1 MSILQLIAQG
11 NFITYN
17 KEIAK
22 KFGVNSAIL
31 LGAMCSYQVSFDGNE
46 FYKEQYK
53 IAEDTALSEYEIKK
67 ALKVLKDNGIV
78 NVKRKGVPSQNYYF
92 VNADKLGDILLT
104 SELKFNRLESQNL
117 TDYITNNTITN
128 NTNNN
133 KEKDIKKK
141 TFVAPT
147 FEEVKEYAKNRNRLD
162 LAQKFYDYYTAG
174 NWIDA
179 KGNKVKNWKQ
189 KFITWENNNKKEV
202 LKQDKE
208 EFDLSGTGIKFL

>member
-1 MSILQLIAQG
+1 M
-11 NFITYN
+11 
-17 KEIAK
+17 
-22 KFGVNSAIL
+22 
-31 LGAMCSYQVSFDGNE
+31 
-46 FYKEQYK
+46 
-53 IAEDTALSEYEIKK
+53 
-67 ALKVLKDNGIV
+67 
-78 NVKRKGVPSQNYYF
+78 
-92 VNADKLGDILLT
+92 LT

>member
-67 ALKVLKDNGIV
+67 AL
-78 NVKRKGVPSQNYYF
+78 
-92 VNADKLGDILLT
+92 
-104 SELKFNRLESQNL
+104 
-117 TDYITNNTITN
+117 
-128 NTNNN
+128 
-133 KEKDIKKK
+133 
-141 TFVAPT
+141 
-147 FEEVKEYAKNRNRLD
+147 
-162 LAQKFYDYYTAG
+162 
-174 NWIDA
+174 
-179 KGNKVKNWKQ
+179 
-189 KFITWENNNKKEV
+189 
-202 LKQDKE
+202 
-208 EFDLSGTGIKFL
+208 